1 MRLNPYAAVE
11 KNLARIMQAKGI
23 ARKAEKLKRIE
34 VKVGILHSWN
44 TSIEILFLRI
54 WNIVWSATCDTV
66 IGGELCIAL
75 PMVLK
80 VGLGSCSLLNIR
92 CYNWTS

>member
-34 VKVGILHSWN
+34 VKVGILYS
-44 TSIEILFLRI
+44 
-54 WNIVWSATCDTV
+54 
-66 IGGELCIAL
+66 
-75 PMVLK
+75 
-80 VGLGSCSLLNIR
+80 
-92 CYNWTS
+92 